1 MSQAPLRPEGDALDI
16 GHPSAAAITLTVN
29 GQPRQSSDIAKL
41 IWSVS
46 ECVAV
51 LSEYEALEPGDIIMT
66 GTPEGVNAVVA
77 GDVMRG
83 EVQGLD
89 TIEVRVTG

>member
-1 MSQAPLRPEGDALDI
+1 MKLAIEAPPL
-16 GHPSAAAITLTVN
+16 HTLT
-29 GQPRQSSDIAKL
+29 IAGRDEK
-41 IWSVS
+41 
-46 ECVAV
+46 CVAY

-83 EVQGLD
+83 AIAGLGE
-89 TIEVRVTG
+89 IEVRVEG